1 MVSRLKLSS
10 KYNKSSN
17 FNENITIDA
26 KHNEM
31 INQFRSQKDSV
42 PQLKEELKKFVS
54 EYNNRDNT
62 RKNDI
67 EYILYRDNLRE
78 KINEMKEKINS
89 IIKDD
94 DVNKYYLDVGTLLHN
109 YYENIE
115 LSKNVHSNSEKFEE
129 NLVNYDEILS
139 DYDEED
145 EIDQDEE
152 INISSKA
159 NKNKKEIKSVLNFF
173 NSTKNDIKNENVD
186 ENNNSLPKKES
197 NSSKSNLLNENNQ
210 NSGNYTS
217 MKISDFVKE
226 ESTFKKKDILD
237 EYLQKIDPNYIS
249 RIKFDINTFKCSK
262 CSLEMTLYPSDGI
275 QICET
280 CGIQENI
287 FIESDKPS
295 FKDPPMEVCYFTY
308 KRINHYNEFYKRQKV
323 VLMSIFN
330 IINKIFLFLIIF
342 NKLIII

>member
-115 LSKNVHSNSEKFEE
+115 LSKNVHSNSEKFVE
-129 NLVNYDEILS
+129 
-139 DYDEED
+139 
-145 EIDQDEE
+145 
-152 INISSKA
+152 K
-159 NKNKKEIKSVLNFF
+159 
-173 NSTKNDIKNENVD
+173 
-186 ENNNSLPKKES
+186 
-197 NSSKSNLLNENNQ
+197 
-210 NSGNYTS
+210 
-217 MKISDFVKE
+217 
-226 ESTFKKKDILD
+226 
-237 EYLQKIDPNYIS
+237 
-249 RIKFDINTFKCSK
+249 
-262 CSLEMTLYPSDGI
+262 
-275 QICET
+275 
-280 CGIQENI
+280 
-287 FIESDKPS
+287 
-295 FKDPPMEVCYFTY
+295 
-308 KRINHYNEFYKRQKV
+308 
-323 VLMSIFN
+323 
-330 IINKIFLFLIIF
+330 
-342 NKLIII
+342 

>member
-10 KYNKSSN
+10 KYNKSTN

-31 INQFRSQKDSV
+31 INQFKNQKESI
-42 PQLKEELKKFVS
+42 PQLKEELKKMVS
-54 EYNNRDNT
+54 EYNNRDNS

-78 KINEMKEKINS
+78 KINELKNRINN

-94 DVNKYYLDVGTLLHN
+94 DIHKYYLEVGTLLHN

-115 LSKNVHSNSEKFEE
+115 LSKNCQSNSEKFEE
-129 NLVNYDEILS
+129 NLVNYDDILS
-139 DYDEED
+139 DNDEDDEEN
-145 EIDQDEE
+145 EE
-152 INISSKA
+152 NELTNEMNVSSKSDKNKEKN

-173 NSTKNDIKNENVD
+173 NSKEQSIPKNDSKNDINNDSKETTSTKSNENT
-186 ENNNSLPKKES
+186 
-197 NSSKSNLLNENNQ
+197 
-210 NSGNYTS
+210 GNYTS

-226 ESTFKKKDILD
+226 EATFKKKDILE

-262 CSLEMTLYPSDGI
+262 CNLEMTLYPSDGI

-280 CGIQENI
+280 CGIQQNI

-295 FKDPPMEVCYFTY
+295 FKDPPMEVCYFSY
-308 KRINHYNEFYKRQKV
+308 KRINHYNEFIQTTIFIL
-323 VLMSIFN
+323 LMSI
-330 IINKIFLFLIIF
+330 
-342 NKLIII
+342 